1 MKAHSVMAFVG
12 GGNMASAIVAGL
24 IRGGH
29 PPARLLVVEPGEA
42 TREALA
48 ARLGV
53 RTLAQADAA
62 LAEADLVVWAVKPQV
77 FAAAAAPVAP
87 HTQAALH
94 VSVMAGVRCAALTA
108 ATGSV
113 RVVRAMPNTPAL
125 VGQGMTGLYAP
136 PAVAAADRDRAEAVL
151 NPTGL
156 VRWVASEGLMDAVTA
171 ISGSGPAYAFYLME
185 AMIQAAQDLGLDADA
200 ARQLTVQT
208 VAGAAAL
215 VAQSA
220 DPVAELRARVT
231 SPGGT
236 TAAAVAVLDQRG
248 VDAAVRDAARA
259 AAQRAQ
265 ELSG

>member
-1 MKAHSVMAFVG
+1 MMAFVG
-12 GGNMASAIVAGL
+12 GGNMAGAIAAGL

-29 PPARLLVVEPGEA
+29 PPARLLVVEPNEA
-42 TREALA
+42 AREALA

-62 LAEADLVVWAVKPQV
+62 LTEADLVVWAVKPQV
-77 FAAAAAPVAP
+77 FAVAAPPVAP
-87 HTQAALH
+87 HTKEALH

-108 ATGSV
+108 ATGNA

-136 PAVAAADRDRAEAVL
+136 PAVDAADRARAEAL
-151 NPTGL
+151 LAATGQML
-156 VRWVASEGLMDAVTA
+156 WVADEGLMDAVTA

-215 VAQSA
+215 AAQSD
-220 DPVAELRARVT
+220 DPVALLRARVT

-259 AAQRAQ
+259 AARRAQ

>member
-12 GGNMASAIVAGL
+12 GGNMAGAIVAGL
-24 IRGGH
+24 VRGGH
-29 PPARLLVVEPGEA
+29 PPAQLVVVEPSDA
-42 TREALA
+42 ARDALV

-53 RTLAQADAA
+53 RALAQAEPA
-62 LAEADLVVWAVKPQV
+62 LGEADLVVWAVKPQV

-87 HTQAALH
+87 YTGSALH
-94 VSVMAGVRCAALTA
+94 VSVMAGIRCAALTA
-108 ATGSV
+108 ATGSA

-125 VGQGMTGLYAP
+125 IGQGMTGLYAP
-136 PAVAAADRDRAEAVL
+136 PVVDAGDRARAEAL
-151 NPTGL
+151 LSATGQ

-215 VAQSA
+215 AAQSD
-220 DPVAELRARVT
+220 DPVAWLRARVT

-236 TAAAVAVLDQRG
+236 TAAAVAVLEQRG

-259 AAQRAQ
+259 AARRAQ

>member
-1 MKAHSVMAFVG
+1 
-12 GGNMASAIVAGL
+12 L
-24 IRGGH
+24 
-29 PPARLLVVEPGEA
+29 
-42 TREALA
+42 T
-48 ARLGV
+48 
-53 RTLAQADAA
+53 
-62 LAEADLVVWAVKPQV
+62 EADLVVWAVKPQV
-77 FAAAAAPVAP
+77 FAAAAAPVAV
-87 HTQAALH
+87 HTKAALH

-108 ATGSV
+108 ATGSA

-136 PAVAAADRDRAEAVL
+136 PAVRADDRDRAEAL
-151 NPTGL
+151 LTTTGL
-156 VRWVASEGLMDAVTA
+156 VRWVANEGLMDAVTA

-185 AMIQAAQDLGLDADA
+185 AMIQAAQELGLDADA

-215 VAQSA
+215 AAQS
-220 DPVAELRARVT
+220 DESVAALRARVT

-248 VDAAVRDAARA
+248 MDAAVREAARA
-259 AAQRAQ
+259 AARRAQ